1 MAYAL
6 LASKNKTNET
16 NVCVFEREDR
26 LGGKIFDFKFT
37 QALDVAVG
45 KSVKRPV
52 LDKFT
57 ICYNCILG
65 R

>member
-6 LASKNKTNET
+6 SVSKNKTNET

-26 LGGKIFDFKFT
+26 LGGKIYDFKFT
-37 QALDVAVG
+37 QAPDVPVG
-45 KSVKRPV
+45 KSVKPV

-57 ICYNCILG
+57 FVITTF
-65 R
+65 